1 MTRAMPEPVQVSLES
16 ECPVREQAAV
26 ARVFEGAGIN
36 ADVQASTIRRSAAA
50 AFGAGP
56 GSDAW
61 QGLKR
66 LVQSIYKARE
76 DSNARQGGIT
86 LRDSDTNVEIPLP
99 PDLADEA
106 YRRLYALAEP
116 KAPLSGILVWNAG
129 KQEWIDVF
137 EGKLR
142 CDYPDCT
149 KPATQVRLSQP
160 SPGTMSRRTFCDRHA
175 AASDTGDLQAWSG
188 LS

>member
-1 MTRAMPEPVQVSLES
+1 M
-16 ECPVREQAAV
+16 AA
-26 ARVFEGAGIN
+26 
-36 ADVQASTIRRSAAA
+36 RRSAAPLPWLVDIEAGLKYLALAAAA